1 MLSYQLGYKW
11 LVGKEQH
18 LTNSWNWLGF
28 PTGEVVWCNS
38 ELLGREFVYHGWGRL
53 RSDSPIH
60 TAQSLLRCQCWCGR
74 QTRGWAWQTRE
85 LVSGSGTVHH
95 KLQSTLVSPSGT
107 KRFQMMNM
115 VREVTNFHDIQCKF
129 WIYFRKDFFPLL
141 DALWLVLWHQLLAG
155 QEKEGQLSHGKTISL
170 AFSPS

>member
-74 QTRGWAWQTRE
+74 QTRGWAWQTGE

-141 DALWLVLWHQLLAG
+141 DALWLVLWQPA
-155 QEKEGQLSHGKTISL
+155 
-170 AFSPS
+170 PSRSGERRAVVPWQNYQPCIQP